1 MQHDTTREFTLP
13 LLQEAPELCTINLHT
28 LLCRLPVE
36 AERWGKALQR
46 NELWVERMMQLGK
59 GRDKST
65 YPVEPALT
73 IAKRLHAGMP
83 LNGEKDAG
91 WAGRHICIYKL

>member
-1 MQHDTTREFTLP
+1 MHAICGHVGRPFP
-13 LLQEAPELCTINLHT
+13 PLQEALELCTINLHT
-28 LLCRLPVE
+28 LLCRLPEE
-36 AERWGKALQR
+36 AERWGKPLQR

-73 IAKRLHAGMP
+73 IAKRLHADMT
-83 LNGEKDAG
+83 LNGE
-91 WAGRHICIYKL
+91 